1 MPAMMEAFRRRNAMR
16 PSLLVPLDLGSED
29 PPELK
34 FAADLGRALSAELV
48 LLHVIDYVPTLLPV
62 DLPGGYPLPQLEI
75 VNEAAGKKLARIA
88 EKLAPLHARTVIAVG
103 AAAEQIVG
111 VAKRE
116 KVSQIVMG
124 SHSHRAIAR
133 LVLGSVADR
142 VAHTATCPVTIV
154 RETKH

>member
-1 MPAMMEAFRRRNAMR
+1 MTRR
-16 PSLLVPLDLGSED
+16 LLVPLDLGSED
-29 PPELK
+29 PPELQY
-34 FAADLGRALSAELV
+34 AADLGRALKAEIV

-62 DLPGGYPLPQLEI
+62 DLPGGYPLPQIEL

-88 EKLAPLHARTVIAVG
+88 AKLAPLAVRTLIEVGG
-103 AAAEQIVG
+103 AAPQIVG

-116 KVSQIVMG
+116 KVDQIVIG
-124 SHSHRAIAR
+124 SHSHKAIAR

-154 RETKH
+154 RESKH